1 MALDLSVARR
11 APASARRM
19 AEAARAWLDLLQP
32 EQLPNCHFAF
42 DTDERYFWHF
52 TPTFRSG
59 LLLRV
64 MSQPQRDAA
73 MALLDTALSERGRRT
88 VRRII
93 SLEPI
98 LLEHEATEHWLSPWV
113 RDAEFYYFS
122 VYGEPGGSAPWA
134 WKVGGHHVG
143 VHATLVDGD
152 FVSPMPLF
160 FGCNPSEVRY
170 GPQAGSR
177 TLPEE
182 EDMARGLL
190 GLLDPARRAK
200 AIVSATAPDDI
211 LTYNSRYADPNAPLA
226 GGLALSEMDAA
237 ARDQLVALLRHYN
250 TRSTDE
256 LAAQQWE
263 KVEAAGLDR
272 IVFAWAGPEAKARG
286 NGHYYAIKGPSFLV
300 EYDNTQNE
308 ANHIHSVWRDFDG
321 DWGEDLLAA
330 HYRDAHR

>member
-19 AEAARAWLDLLQP
+19 AEAARAWLDSLQP
-32 EQLPNCHFAF
+32 EQMPHAHFPF
-42 DTDERYFWHF
+42 SSDERYFWHF

-64 MSQPQRDAA
+64 MSEPQRELALA
-73 MALLDTALSERGRRT
+73 MADTALSERGQRT

-98 LLEHEATEHWLSPWV
+98 LLEHERTEHWLSPFV

-122 VYGEPGGSAPWA
+122 VYGEPGGSEPWA

-152 FVSPMPLF
+152 YISPTPLF

-170 GPQAGSR
+170 GPEKGSR

-190 GLLDPARRAK
+190 GMLDPVRKAK
-200 AIVSATAPDDI
+200 AIVSAKAPDDI
-211 LTYNSRYADPNAPLA
+211 LTYNYRYADPNAPLA
-226 GGLALSEMDAA
+226 GGLGLAEMDGA
-237 ARDQLVALLRHYN
+237 ARDQLVGLVRHYV
-250 TRSTDE
+250 TRSNDE
-256 LAAQQWE
+256 LAAQVWE

-272 IVFAWAGPEAKARG
+272 IVFAWAGPEEKARG
-286 NGHYYAIKGPSFLV
+286 NGHYYAIKGPSFLI

-308 ANHIHSVWRDFDG
+308 ANHIHSVWRDFAG

-330 HYRDAHR
+330 HYRHSHS